1 MPVTWE
7 LRNRVLVVSLD
18 GDYEYDAPVRA
29 ITEAMQHPSFLPGT
43 MLLIDARLTTT
54 RRSSEEFRER
64 AIWMASLQAKGLASR
79 CALVIPPQTHQYGL
93 ARMAA
98 THVEMHGM
106 ELQIFTDMDAASQ
119 WLLGQAT
126 ASSAGLD

>member
-7 LRNRVLVVSLD
+7 FRNRVLVVSLD
-18 GDYEYDAPVRA
+18 GDYEYHAPVRA
-29 ITEAMQHPSFLPGT
+29 ITEAMHHPSFLPGT

-54 RRSSEEFRER
+54 RRSSDEFRER
-64 AIWMASLQAKGLASR
+64 AIWMASLQEKGLASR
-79 CALVIPPQTHQYGL
+79 CALVIPSQTHQYGL

-106 ELQIFTDMDAASQ
+106 ELQIFTDIEAASQ
-119 WLLGQAT
+119 WLLGQASAT
-126 ASSAGLD
+126 SAGLD

>member
-1 MPVTWE
+1 MPVNWE
-7 LRNRVLVVSLD
+7 LRNRVLVVSLE
-18 GDYEYDAPVRA
+18 GAYEYHEPVHA
-29 ITEAMQHPSFLPGT
+29 INQAMQDPGFLPGT

-79 CALVIPPQTHQYGL
+79 CALVIPMQTHQYGL

-98 THVEMHGM
+98 THVEMQGM
-106 ELQIFTDMDAASQ
+106 QLEIFTDLEEASQ
-119 WLLGQAT
+119 WLLGR
-126 ASSAGLD
+126 ASARTS